1 MDALILGFD
10 RALRTILGVRRAGRP
25 SPAVSPDSIESD
37 ADRRHAAALMRV
49 NHSGEICAQALYQ
62 AQAAFARTADIQQA
76 LLRSADEELDHLS
89 WTADRISE
97 LGGRRSIFDPVWYAG
112 AFGIGFVAARAGNA
126 VNLGFLKETERQVVQ
141 HLHRHLEA
149 LPLSDERSREVL
161 RQMCADEASHADL
174 AGRLGGADL
183 PPPIGFLMRLSAR
196 VMTTV
201 AERV

>member
-10 RALRTILGVRRAGRP
+10 RALRTISGVYSAGRP

-62 AQAAFARTADIQQA
+62 AQAAFSPSAGTRQM
-76 LLRSADEELDHLS
+76 LLHSANEEVDHLS
-89 WTADRISE
+89 WTAGRLAE
-97 LGGRRSIFDPVWYAG
+97 LGGRQSLLDPLWYAG

-141 HLHRHLEA
+141 HLNLHLNA
-149 LPLSDERSREVL
+149 FPATDERSREVL
-161 RQMCADEASHADL
+161 RQMCADEMSHADL
-174 AGRLGGADL
+174 AGQLGGADL
-183 PPPIGFLMRLSAR
+183 PPPIGGLMRLSAR

-201 AERV
+201 AYRV

>member
-10 RALRTILGVRRAGRP
+10 RALRTIAGLHRAKRP
-25 SPAVSPDSIESD
+25 SPATSPDCIASD
-37 ADRRHAAALMRV
+37 EDRRHAAALMRV

-62 AQAAFARTADIQQA
+62 AQAAFSDATDTRQA
-76 LLRSADEELDHLS
+76 LLHSAYEEVDHLS
-89 WTADRISE
+89 WTADRLSE
-97 LGGRRSIFDPVWYAG
+97 LGGRRSLLDPLWYAG
-112 AFGIGFVAARAGNA
+112 AFGIGIVAAKSGNA

-141 HLHRHLEA
+141 HLNRHLDA

-174 AGRLGGADL
+174 AGQLGGADL
-183 PPPIGFLMRLSAR
+183 PPPIGVLMRLSSR

-201 AERV
+201 AYRI